1 MVKRHW
7 IVRYSELPP
16 VSDHLMTL
24 QSWDTAS
31 KGGPDND
38 WSVCTT
44 WIETRKKLW
53 YLIDVWRQRVDY
65 PALKASVQTLAKKW
79 NARRVLVEDAG
90 AGTSLVQELR
100 GWVPGI
106 VAVKTEGDKAS
117 RMAVASAKF
126 EAGQVLLPERAPWL
140 PDLEAELFVFPGSRH
155 DDQCDSISQA
165 LLDKN
170 NSFMAWLSPED
181 WEVLLAES
189 RIPRPRPPFGRHGGQ
204 PS

>member
-16 VSDHLMTL
+16 ASERLYTL

-44 WIETRKKLW
+44 WIVSRKKLW
-53 YLIDVWRQRVDY
+53 YLTDVWRRRVDY
-65 PALKASVQTLAKKW
+65 PALKASVQDLAERW
-79 NARRVLVEDAG
+79 GSRRVLVEDTG

-100 GWVPGI
+100 GLVSGI
-106 VAVKTEGDKAS
+106 VTVKPVGDKAS

-126 EAGQVLLPERAPWL
+126 EAGQVLLPERAAWL
-140 PDLEAELFVFPGSRH
+140 PDLEAELFAFPVGRH

-165 LLDKN
+165 LMDQN
-170 NSFMAWLSPED
+170 ISPWAWLSPDD
-181 WEVLLAES
+181 WARLLAKAGP
-189 RIPRPRPPFGRHGGQ
+189 PRARFLG
-204 PS
+204 